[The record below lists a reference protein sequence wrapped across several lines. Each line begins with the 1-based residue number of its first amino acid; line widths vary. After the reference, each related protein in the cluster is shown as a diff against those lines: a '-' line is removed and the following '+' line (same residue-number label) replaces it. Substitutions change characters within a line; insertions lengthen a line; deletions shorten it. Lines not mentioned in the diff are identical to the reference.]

1 MVKPHPIVLLGLL
14 LTACAPETDTDSRPT
29 DKPDFSGYA
38 DVVVDAPGHTGE
50 GFHDAALATNG
61 VRGKGP
67 TQGGTDVFS
76 LGLDLETDAWMVLS
90 WSAGAVFD
98 GPGPDLAVFEN
109 PFDHTSGRFFDPV
122 VVEVSADGETWV
134 AFEHDYAGDGWTSD
148 PALWVGFAGLTPVL
162 LNEDTNPVDPFNAEA
177 AGGDAFDLADLP
189 NSPEADDVLDQGVW
203 FVRLT
208 SAGALINPATDGLY
222 PNDPIANGADIDG
235 VYGRF
240 D

>member
-1 MVKPHPIVLLGLL
+1 MVQPHPIVLLGLM
-14 LTACAPETDTDSRPT
+14 LTACTPESDSPRADEPLF
-29 DKPDFSGYA
+29 PGCA

-50 GFHDAALATNG
+50 GFHDATLATNG
-61 VRGKGP
+61 VRGKGT

-76 LGLDLETDAWMVLS
+76 LGLDLETDAWMVLA
-90 WSAGAVFD
+90 WSSGAVFD

-109 PFDHTSGRFFDPV
+109 PFDHISGRFFDPV

-134 AFEHDYAGDGWTSD
+134 AFEHNYAGDRWTSD
-148 PALWVGFAGLTPVL
+148 PSQWTGFAGLTPVL
-162 LNEDTNPVDPFNAEA
+162 LNEDTNPVDPFDSEV

-189 NSPEADDVLDQGVW
+189 STPEADDVLAQGVW

-208 SAGALINPATDGLY
+208 SAGALIDPAADDLY

-240 D
+240 E